1 MLEIEVKLLCVLL
14 GYLVFLESAEH
25 SAVCLIMAVQHDV
38 VALVEIVIIYHAAE
52 VGKHGSRLGIIAV
65 EVMVKVIFIVI
76 GLHNN
81 VVDGCAAN
89 GYPARSVCVVIYK
102 ALHGIEHNKRLGSRS
117 CGFCGSFGSRL
128 SFGCSSLLSDY
139 HCFRM
144 ALCQLVLKLCRFL
157 FLNNIICKICK

>member
-1 MLEIEVKLLCVLL
+1 MNVGAEIEVNFCVLL

-38 VALVEIVIIYHAAE
+38 VALVEIVYAFTTQRKSANT
-52 VGKHGSRLGIIAV
+52 VLRPGIIAV

-102 ALHGIEHNKRLGSRS
+102 ALHGIEHNKRLGEQELWLR
-117 CGFCGSFGSRL
+117 GSFGKSPQFRL
-128 SFGCSSLLSDY
+128 
-139 HCFRM
+139 
-144 ALCQLVLKLCRFL
+144 Q
-157 FLNNIICKICK
+157 